1 MLTQRHL
8 GLLAPRVVVIPHF
21 LVTGGTGAAH
31 LVAVAHLV
39 VELLGFVGLQ
49 LLSIG
54 QLGNNVFAGD
64 AGFRVRHP
72 LAMLGTA
79 GEWDK
84 QPVTAFADSD
94 RQVLGTHLYKIQK
107 E

>member
-1 MLTQRHL
+1 M
-8 GLLAPRVVVIPHF
+8 VVHF
-21 LVTGGTGAAH
+21 
-31 LVAVAHLV
+31 V
-39 VELLGFVGLQ
+39 VEFLSFVGLQ